1 MGAWTL
7 KFGSAGLFD
16 FLHWRK
22 PVPKPAAATAATIQ
36 TDARRVSAR
45 RAEAMRGFFPKLSA
59 WLAHQSYLYEMRE
72 VERYL
77 SQASDIFELERR
89 IRHIERSGGAFRV
102 C

>member
-7 KFGSAGLFD
+7 KFGNAGLFE

-22 PVPKPAAATAATIQ
+22 PAAKPVAAAAATSP
-36 TDARRVSAR
+36 TDARRFNAR

-77 SQASDIFELERR
+77 SQASDIFDLERR
-89 IRHIERSGGAFRV
+89 IRHIERGGGAFRV
-102 C
+102 G